1 MKWKFWKSEPE
12 HRASYTEG
20 ALLSILREATE
31 GKKADPRET
40 AAATAASGILGRSM
54 AMAVVSPE
62 RAAQALTAPIL
73 EDIGRSLILRG
84 ECVYAIEVSRGR
96 IRLSRA
102 CDWEISGRERWSYRL
117 TLPQPM
123 SERVVML
130 PGESVLHFRIN
141 SPLAEPFKGRS
152 PLDTAGYTGYLL
164 AACERLLGNECG
176 APSGWVLPA
185 PLESIQP
192 EDLTALKEDLRV
204 LAGRT
209 SIVPSMAT
217 SWGEGRSGA
226 PADWQPR
233 RLGAAPPDVLVN
245 LRNAGHDAMLGAC
258 GVPAAM
264 FAAKTDASGARE
276 ALRQF
281 LHTTLQPIGE
291 LVSAEASEKLEVPV
305 SFDFA
310 RLSAADVQG
319 RARAFQSLVA
329 GGMEINQAAAASGIL
344 KEEDS

>member
-31 GKKADPRET
+31 GQDADARQT
-40 AAATAASGILGRSM
+40 AAATAASGIVGRSL
-54 AMAVVSPE
+54 AMATATPE
-62 RAAQALTAPIL
+62 IAAGAFTPPVM

-84 ECVYAIEVSRGR
+84 EAVYALEVSAGR
-96 IRLSRA
+96 LRLRRA
-102 CDWEISGRERWSYRL
+102 CDWEISGTDRWLYRL

-123 SERVVML
+123 SERVVLL
-130 PGESVLHFRIN
+130 PAESVLHFRIN
-141 SPLAEPFKGRS
+141 SPLAEPHKGQS
-152 PLDTAGYTGYLL
+152 PLDTAGYTGKLL

-176 APSGWVLPA
+176 AASGWVLPA
-185 PLESIQP
+185 PLESIAP
-192 EDLTALKEDLRV
+192 EDLTALKDDLRV

-233 RLGAAPPDVLVN
+233 RLGADPPDVLVN

-258 GVPAAM
+258 GIPAAM

-291 LVSAEASEKLEVPV
+291 LIATEASEKFETVV

-310 RLSAADVQG
+310 RLSAADIQG

-329 GGMEINQAAAASGIL
+329 GGMEITQAAAASGIL
-344 KEEDS
+344 QEE